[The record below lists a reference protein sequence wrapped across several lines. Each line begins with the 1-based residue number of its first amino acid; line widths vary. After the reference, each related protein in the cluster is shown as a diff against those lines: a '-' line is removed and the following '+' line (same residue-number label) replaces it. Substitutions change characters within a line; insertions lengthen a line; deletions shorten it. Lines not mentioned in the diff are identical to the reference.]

1 MRLIHSLEDAQLTE
15 ESVVTIGSFDGVHR
29 GHQSL
34 IAGVRESA
42 QEANRAAV
50 VMTFFP
56 HPSVVL
62 GRAQPFYLTSPEE
75 KLVQINQTGA
85 DLLIEW
91 PFTPETARLR
101 AAEFIDQ
108 LVVHLHMRELWIGHD
123 FALGYQREGN
133 AEFLARLGET
143 RGFTVKTVEPITN
156 DNEVISSSGIRAAL
170 HAGDVTHAARLLG
183 RWFRLSG
190 RVVPG
195 DGRGRTIGIPTAN
208 LAVWPEHAVP
218 GNGVYACRA
227 WVGHIPHAAAVNI
240 GTRPTV
246 TDQTQRTIEA
256 HVLDFDKDLYG
267 INVTLDFVEFLRSE
281 QKFNGITELVAQI
294 HKDVARTRELLN
306 ELLIPQREA

>member
-1 MRLIHSLEDAQLTE
+1 MRLIRNLEDAQLTE

-34 IAGVRESA
+34 IAGVREA
-42 QEANRAAV
+42 ALKANRAAV

-75 KLVQINQTGA
+75 KLVQINQAGV

-91 PFTPETARLR
+91 PFTPETARIR
-101 AAEFIDQ
+101 AAEFVDQ
-108 LVVHLHMRELWIGHD
+108 LVTHLHMRELWIGHD

-143 RGFTVKTVEPITN
+143 RGFTVQSVEPITN
-156 DNEVISSSGIRAAL
+156 DGEVISSSAIRTAL
-170 HAGDVTHAARLLG
+170 KQDDVAHAARLLG
-183 RWFRLSG
+183 RPFRLSG

-208 LAVWPEHAVP
+208 LDVWAEHAVP
-218 GNGVYACRA
+218 ANGVYACRA
-227 WVGHIPHAAAVNI
+227 WVGHLPHAAAVNI
-240 GTRPTV
+240 GIRPTV
-246 TDQTQRTIEA
+246 TDRTQRTIEA
-256 HVLDFDKDLYG
+256 HLLDFDKDLYG
-267 INVTLDFVEFLRSE
+267 INVTLDFVEFLRGE
-281 QKFNGITELVAQI
+281 QKFNGVPELVAQI
-294 HKDVARTRELLN
+294 NRDVARTREIIGEFIVHN
-306 ELLIPQREA
+306 S

>member
-1 MRLIHSLEDAQLTE
+1 MRLIHTLEDAHLTE
-15 ESVVTIGSFDGVHR
+15 EAVVTIGSFDGVHR

-34 IAGVRESA
+34 IAGVREA
-42 QEANRAAV
+42 ALQANRAAV

-62 GRAQPFYLTSPEE
+62 GRAQPFYLTSSEE
-75 KLVQINQTGA
+75 KLVQINQAGA

-91 PFTPETARLR
+91 PFTPETARMR

-108 LVVHLHMRELWIGHD
+108 LVSQLHMRELWIGHD

-133 AEFLARLGET
+133 AEFLTRLGET
-143 RGFTVKTVEPITN
+143 HGFTVKSVEPITH
-156 DNEVISSSGIRAAL
+156 DGEVISSSGIRATL
-170 HAGDVTHAARLLG
+170 KQGDVAHAARLLG

-208 LAVWPEHAVP
+208 IDVWPEHAVP
-218 GNGVYACRA
+218 ANGVYACRA
-227 WVGHIPHAAAVNI
+227 WVGHLPHAAAVNI

-246 TDQTQRTIEA
+246 TDQTRRTIEA
-256 HVLDFDKDLYG
+256 HLLDFDKDLYG
-267 INVTLDFVEFLRSE
+267 INVTLDFIEFLRGE
-281 QKFNGITELVAQI
+281 QKFNGVSELVAQI
-294 HKDVARTRELLN
+294 RRDVARTRDLVK
-306 ELLIPQREA
+306 

>member
-1 MRLIHSLEDAQLTE
+1 MRLIHDLEDAQLTE
-15 ESVVTIGSFDGVHR
+15 DSVVTIGSFDGVHR

-34 IAGVRESA
+34 IAGVREA
-42 QEANRAAV
+42 ALKANRAAV

-75 KLVQINQTGA
+75 KLVQINQTGV

-91 PFTPETARLR
+91 PFTSETARVR
-101 AAEFIDQ
+101 AAEFVDQ
-108 LVVHLHMRELWIGHD
+108 LVARLHMRELWIGHD

-143 RGFTVKTVEPITN
+143 RDFTVKSVEPITN
-156 DNEVISSSGIRAAL
+156 DGEVISSSGIRAAL
-170 HAGDVTHAARLLG
+170 RQGDVAHAARLLG

-190 RVVPG
+190 RVVTG

-208 LAVWPEHAVP
+208 LDVWPEHAVP
-218 GNGVYACRA
+218 ANGVYACRA
-227 WVGHIPHAAAVNI
+227 WVGHIPHAAAINI

-256 HVLDFDKDLYG
+256 HLLDFDKDLYG
-267 INVTLDFVEFLRSE
+267 INVTLDFVAFLRGE
-281 QKFNGITELVAQI
+281 QKFNGIAELVAQI
-294 HKDVARTRELLN
+294 NRDVARTREMSYEFVVPN
-306 ELLIPQREA
+306 S

>member
-1 MRLIHSLEDAQLTE
+1 MRLIHTLEDAHLTE
-15 ESVVTIGSFDGVHR
+15 EAVVTIGSFDGVHR

-34 IAGVRESA
+34 IAGVREA
-42 QEANRAAV
+42 ALQANRAAV

-62 GRAQPFYLTSPEE
+62 GRAQPFYLTSSEE
-75 KLVQINQTGA
+75 KLVQINQAGA

-91 PFTPETARLR
+91 PFTPETARVR

-108 LVVHLHMRELWIGHD
+108 LVSQLHMRELWIGHD

-133 AEFLARLGET
+133 AEFLTRLGET
-143 RGFTVKTVEPITN
+143 HGFTVKSVEPITH
-156 DNEVISSSGIRAAL
+156 DGEVISSSGIRATLTQGAV
-170 HAGDVTHAARLLG
+170 AHAARLLG

-208 LAVWPEHAVP
+208 IDVWPEHAVP
-218 GNGVYACRA
+218 ANGVYACRA
-227 WVGHIPHAAAVNI
+227 WVGHLPHAAAVNI

-246 TDQTQRTIEA
+246 TDQTRRTIEA
-256 HVLDFDKDLYG
+256 HLLDFDKDLYG
-267 INVTLDFVEFLRSE
+267 INVTLDFIEFLRGE
-281 QKFNGITELVAQI
+281 QKFNGVSELVAQI
-294 HKDVARTRELLN
+294 RRDVARTRDLVK
-306 ELLIPQREA
+306 

>member
-1 MRLIHSLEDAQLTE
+1 MRLIHSLEDAQLAE

-42 QEANRAAV
+42 LKANRAAV

-91 PFTPETARLR
+91 PFTPETAPVR
-101 AAEFIDQ
+101 AAEFVDQ
-108 LVVHLHMRELWIGHD
+108 LVRQPHMRELWIGHD

-133 AEFLARLGET
+133 ADFLARLGDT

-156 DNEVISSSGIRAAL
+156 DGEVISSSGIRAAL
-170 HAGDVTHAARLLG
+170 TRWRGGPCRAFAGPPVPPERARG
-183 RWFRLSG
+183 ARRRARPHHRHSYRESG
-190 RVVPG
+190 RVAGVRRARQRRLCVPRVGRPHCACGG
-195 DGRGRTIGIPTAN
+195 DQHWHASHADRSDAAHHRGAPARLRQG
-208 LAVWPEHAVP
+208 
-218 GNGVYACRA
+218 
-227 WVGHIPHAAAVNI
+227 
-240 GTRPTV
+240 
-246 TDQTQRTIEA
+246 
-256 HVLDFDKDLYG
+256 FDG
-267 INVTLDFVEFLRSE
+267 INVTLDFVELFARRAEIQRDSRTGSADQE
-281 QKFNGITELVAQI
+281 TWRAPENLVM
-294 HKDVARTRELLN
+294 N
-306 ELLIPQREA
+306 

>member
-1 MRLIHSLEDAQLTE
+1 MRLIHALEDAQLTE

-34 IAGVRESA
+34 IAGVREA
-42 QEANRAAV
+42 ALQANRAAV

-75 KLVQINQTGA
+75 KLVQINQAGA

-91 PFTPETARLR
+91 PFTPETARMR
-101 AAEFIDQ
+101 AAEFVDQ
-108 LVVHLHMRELWIGHD
+108 LVARLHMRELWIGHD

-133 AEFLARLGET
+133 AEFLTRLGET
-143 RGFTVKTVEPITN
+143 HGFTVKSVEPITH
-156 DNEVISSSGIRAAL
+156 DGEVISSSGIRAAL
-170 HAGDVTHAARLLG
+170 KRGDVAHAARLLG
-183 RWFRLSG
+183 RSFRFSG

-208 LAVWPEHAVP
+208 INIWPEHAVP
-218 GNGVYACRA
+218 ANGVYACRA
-227 WVGHIPHAAAVNI
+227 WVGHLPHAAAVNI

-256 HVLDFDKDLYG
+256 HLLDFDKDLYG
-267 INVTLDFVEFLRSE
+267 INVTLDFIEFLRGE
-281 QKFNGITELVAQI
+281 QKFNGVSELVAQI
-294 HKDVARTRELLN
+294 TRDVARTSDLVK
-306 ELLIPQREA
+306 

>member
-1 MRLIHSLEDAQLTE
+1 MRLIHSLKDAQLTE

-42 QEANRAAV
+42 LKANRAAV

-62 GRAQPFYLTSPEE
+62 GRARPFYLTSPEE
-75 KLVQINQTGA
+75 KLVQINQTGV

-91 PFTPETARLR
+91 PFTTETAQLR
-101 AAEFIDQ
+101 AAEFVDQ
-108 LVVHLHMRELWIGHD
+108 LVTHLHMRELWIGHD

-143 RGFTVKTVEPITN
+143 RGFTVKTVEPITHAG
-156 DNEVISSSGIRAAL
+156 EVISSSGIRAAL
-170 HAGDVTHAARLLG
+170 RAGEVARAARLLG

-190 RVVPG
+190 RVVAG

-208 LAVWPEHAVP
+208 LDVWPEHAVP
-218 GNGVYACRA
+218 ANGVYACRA
-227 WVGHIPHAAAVNI
+227 WVGHLPHAAAINI
-240 GTRPTV
+240 GTRPTL
-246 TDQTQRTIEA
+246 TDQTQRTLEA
-256 HVLDFDKDLYG
+256 HLLDFDRDLYG
-267 INVTLDFVEFLRSE
+267 INVTLDFVEFLRGE
-281 QKFNGITELVAQI
+281 QKFSGVTDLVAQI

-306 ELLIPQREA
+306 ELLIQQA

>member
-1 MRLIHSLEDAQLTE
+1 MRLIHNLEDAQLTE

-42 QEANRAAV
+42 LKANRAAV

-75 KLVQINQTGA
+75 KLVQINQAGA

-91 PFTPETARLR
+91 PFTAETARMR
-101 AAEFIDQ
+101 AAEFVDQ
-108 LVVHLHMRELWIGHD
+108 LVAQLHMRELWIGHD

-133 AEFLARLGET
+133 AEFLTRLGET
-143 RGFTVKTVEPITN
+143 RSFTVKTVEPITN
-156 DNEVISSSGIRAAL
+156 GDEVISSSGIRVAL
-170 HAGDVTHAARLLG
+170 KQGDVAHAARLLG

-208 LAVWPEHAVP
+208 LDVWPEHAVP
-218 GNGVYACRA
+218 ANGVYACRA
-227 WVGHIPHAAAVNI
+227 WIGHLPHAAAVNI

-246 TDQTQRTIEA
+246 TDQKQRTIEA
-256 HVLDFDKDLYG
+256 HVLDFDKDLCG
-267 INVTLDFVEFLRSE
+267 INVTLDFVELLRGE
-281 QKFNGITELVAQI
+281 QKFNSVSELVAQI
-294 HKDVARTRELLN
+294 NRDVARTRDLVK
-306 ELLIPQREA
+306 